1 VAVETHPREDAR
13 RTLVYEESQRALD
26 QQGAALDNLRTRTG
40 VVVAAAAIVSSFLG
54 GQALRSGDDFTI
66 WSLLAIAALAVVGVA
81 AILVLWPTGGWV
93 FVNRVD
99 TLLSGYIEDEGQD
112 EKPATIDE
120 MHTCIA
126 QHNQR
131 HWDENSEKLNT
142 RYIAFQVACSALAFE
157 VIFWL
162 IDLTG

>member
-1 VAVETHPREDAR
+1 
-13 RTLVYEESQRALD
+13 LD
-26 QQGAALDNLRTRTG
+26 QQGAALDNLRTRAG

-93 FVNRVD
+93 FANRAD
-99 TLLSGYIEDEGQD
+99 TLLSGYIEDE
-112 EKPATIDE
+112 EPATIDD
-120 MHTCIA
+120 MHTHIA
-126 QHNQR
+126 EFNQKHLDKNR
-131 HWDENSEKLNT
+131 AKLT
-142 RYIAFQVACSALAFE
+142 KRYIGFQVACGALACE

-162 IDLTG
+162 IDLGARSS

>member
-1 VAVETHPREDAR
+1 M
-13 RTLVYEESQRALD
+13 
-26 QQGAALDNLRTRTG
+26 
-40 VVVAAAAIVSSFLG
+40 
-54 GQALRSGDDFTI
+54 

-93 FVNRVD
+93 FANRVD
-99 TLLSGYIEDEGQD
+99 TLLSGYIED

-126 QHNQR
+126 QYNQR
-131 HWDENSEKLNT
+131 HWDENNKKLKT
-142 RYIAFQVACSALAFE
+142 RYIAFQIACGGLAFQ

-162 IDLTG
+162 IDLGARSA